1 MIVLF
6 TDFGPTGPYSGQVKA
21 VLHGLAPGVP
31 LVDLLCDAPSFNPRA
46 SAYLLA
52 AFVDKFPS
60 GSVFL
65 CVVDPGVGGKRL
77 PLVMRVDGY
86 WFVGPGN
93 SLFNIVARR
102 AEAVDVW
109 QITWLPDRLSAS
121 FHGRDLFAPVAARLA
136 RGEAPPGKLLHDGVL
151 QSDWPDDLFEVIYI
165 DYFGN
170 AMTGIRAASLSS
182 INSLKIRDKIMDHA
196 RTFSDVRKGEAF
208 WYENANGLVE
218 IAVNQGNAARE
229 LGLSVGTKISYI

>member
-1 MIVLF
+1 M
-6 TDFGPTGPYSGQVKA
+6 KA
-21 VLHGLAPGVP
+21 VLHGLATGVP
-31 LVDLLCDAPSFNPRA
+31 LVDLFCDAPSFNPRA

-52 AFVDKFPS
+52 AFVDKFPP

-77 PLVMRVDGY
+77 PLVMRADGY

-93 SLFNIVARR
+93 GLFNIVARR
-102 AEAVDVW
+102 AEALEVW
-109 QITWLPDRLSAS
+109 QITWLPDQLSAS

-136 RGEAPPGKLLHDGVL
+136 RGEQPPGKLLHDGVL
-151 QSDWPDDLFEVIYI
+151 CDWPDDLFEVIYI
-165 DYFGN
+165 DHFGN

-182 INSLKIRDKIMDHA
+182 VSLLKIGDKILSHA
-196 RTFSDVRKGEAF
+196 RTFSDVRKGETF

-229 LGLSVGTKISYI
+229 LGLSVGTTISCI

>member
-6 TDFGPTGPYSGQVKA
+6 TDFGPTGPYTGQMKA
-21 VLHGLAPGVP
+21 VLHGLATGVP
-31 LVDLLCDAPSFNPRA
+31 LVDLFCDAPSFNPRA

-52 AFVDKFPS
+52 AFVDKFPP

-77 PLVMRVDGY
+77 PLVMRADGY

-93 SLFNIVARR
+93 GLFNIVARR
-102 AEAVDVW
+102 AEALEVW
-109 QITWLPDRLSAS
+109 QITWLPDQLSAS

-136 RGEAPPGKLLHDGVL
+136 RGEQPPGKLLHDGVL
-151 QSDWPDDLFEVIYI
+151 CDWPDDLFEVIYI
-165 DYFGN
+165 DHFGN

-182 INSLKIRDKIMDHA
+182 VSLLKIGDKILSHA
-196 RTFSDVRKGEAF
+196 RTFSDVRKGETF

-229 LGLSVGTKISYI
+229 LGLSVGTTISCI

>member
-1 MIVLF
+1 M
-6 TDFGPTGPYSGQVKA
+6 KA
-21 VLHGLAPGVP
+21 VLHGQAPGVP

-52 AFVDKFPS
+52 AFVDEFPS
-60 GSVFL
+60 ESVFL

-77 PLVMRVDGY
+77 PLVMRADGC

-93 SLFNIVARR
+93 GLFNIVARR
-102 AEAVDVW
+102 AKALEVW

-121 FHGRDLFAPVAARLA
+121 FHGRDLFAPVAAGLA
-136 RGEAPPGKLLHDGVL
+136 TGERSPGELLHGEVL
-151 QSDWPDDLFEVIYI
+151 HSDWPDDLFEVIYI

-182 INSLKIRDKIMDHA
+182 VSSLKIKDKIMGHA
-196 RTFSDVRKGEAF
+196 RTFSDVREGEAF

-218 IAVNQGNAARE
+218 IAVNQGNAAHE
-229 LGLSVGTKISYI
+229 LGLSVGITISCI

>member
-6 TDFGPTGPYSGQVKA
+6 TDFGPTGPYSGQMKA
-21 VLHGLAPGVP
+21 VLHSLAPGVP

-77 PLVMRVDGY
+77 PLIMRADGY

-93 SLFNIVARR
+93 GLFNIVACR
-102 AEAVDVW
+102 AEALDVW
-109 QITWLPDRLSAS
+109 QITWLPEQLSAS

-136 RGEAPPGKLLHDGVL
+136 RGEQPPGKLLHGGVL
-151 QSDWPDDLFEVIYI
+151 CDWPDDLFEVIYI
-165 DYFGN
+165 DHFGN

-182 INSLKIRDKIMDHA
+182 VSSLKIGDKILSHA
-196 RTFSDVRKGEAF
+196 RTFSDVREGETF
-208 WYENANGLVE
+208 WYENANSLVE